1 MLLILIFI
9 FNVKIS
15 IPKVSLLISLFSFFC
30 GWFIAIIVQLYI
42 RYKNLKRYQPLF
54 KIDDVFKYGLS
65 VRKIIEYKLAIC
77 RDYAKLT
84 ASLLLNLYQKN
95 KIFFLAFNG
104 HVATG
109 IEINGKIYILDQKM
123 PILTPNA
130 WLNKWNVNE
139 ANLLELKKENN
150 KLHVKYVGKI
160 RRDFRINF
168 NQKWLKELLEEVI
181 NAINENRER
190 VDYIIKK
197 GLKFYDINDDI
208 IKESLIRMIKYH
220 LQKELVSKFCRIQD
234 IKLNKKGENI
244 VINIKLE
251 VD

>member
-1 MLLILIFI
+1 MIYWLFVRNEKSLKNKFKKILDLI
-9 FNVKIS
+9 IS
-15 IPKVSLLISLFSFFC
+15 TFKTSLTTNEIL
-30 GWFIAIIVQLYI
+30 
-42 RYKNLKRYQPLF
+42 
-54 KIDDVFKYGLS
+54 
-65 VRKIIEYKLAIC
+65 EYKWAIC

-84 ASLLLNLYQKN
+84 ASLLLNLYPKN
-95 KIFFLAFNG
+95 KIYFLTFPR

-123 PILTPNA
+123 PILTPSA

-150 KLHVKYVGKI
+150 KLHVEYVGKI
-160 RRDFRINF
+160 RRDFSINF
-168 NQKWLKELLEEVI
+168 NQKWLKELLKEVI

-208 IKESLIRMIKYH
+208 IKESLVRMIKYY
-220 LQKELVSKFCRIQD
+220 LQKELVSKFCRIHD
-234 IKLNKKGENI
+234 IKLNKKGEDI
-244 VINIKLE
+244 VINIKLKG
-251 VD
+251 D